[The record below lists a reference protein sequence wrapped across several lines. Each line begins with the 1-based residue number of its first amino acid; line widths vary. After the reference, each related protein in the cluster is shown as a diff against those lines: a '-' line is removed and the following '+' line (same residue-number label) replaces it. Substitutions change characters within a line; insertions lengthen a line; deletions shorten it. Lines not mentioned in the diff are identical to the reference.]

1 MKFIKEHSLFSIIFL
16 VTAILRLFFL
26 FDYQFTY
33 DELSGLERT
42 QFTSFADLIDKGV
55 KIDAHPALVQLIIY
69 YLVQLFGYVTWII
82 KLPFLLFSLA
92 ILPYAY
98 FFGLRHFSKQSGLFA
113 TVIFSFSLVFVFYAP
128 IARMYISGVFFSMA
142 LLYYFFEIFFLKNLQ
157 IKNFILLGLFALLS
171 ALNQHINALF
181 ALSVCASGLFFLT
194 KANCK
199 HYLITVILVVLAYL
213 PHLSVSLY
221 QLGVG
226 GIGREQGGWLDK
238 PDWTVLLSFTK
249 MLLGTGKSYLVF
261 LVLIVIGCISSKK
274 ISLSKKQV
282 FLLTLFLINFLIVFL
297 YSYYRASIYQH
308 SVMLFAGVALVFFFT
323 AFYDLENKFILYPSL
338 AVVFALLF
346 YKSYIKKDY
355 LHQSVKTVYEYQFE
369 RTLFYKTKFGAD
381 HVYPVFFDADAIM
394 KKIYF
399 GKYQT
404 QFDCTVSADPGTP
417 SMHAFSR
424 LVAGLK
430 SDYLVLS
437 SSLPAQDALAR
448 QYFPYLLEN
457 TQTQAVNFKLYS
469 KRKSDETLQ
478 VPGDEVLLS
487 SDPVNKGTF
496 DYGNLKTSDQV
507 FTLSLDSLNEFPL
520 TAKARY
526 ADLHIQEGEVLL
538 MEAKFKAINKNPSML
553 EDCIALNDEKNNFN
567 YGYAAK
573 SSADFVMNV
582 DSSLVVFSD
591 YYFGTNHLKI
601 KDHTVISAYLWNKGH
616 EKATLVNYQLKLINY
631 WPNKW
636 RFWD

>member
-1 MKFIKEHSLFSIIFL
+1 MKFIKEHSLFCLIFL
-16 VTAILRLFFL
+16 VTALLRLFFL
-26 FDYQFTY
+26 FNYQFTY

-42 QFTSFADLIDKGV
+42 QFTSFAELIDKGV

-98 FFGLRHFSKQSGLFA
+98 FFGLRNFSKQSGLFA
-113 TVIFSFSLVFVFYAP
+113 TLIFSFSLVFVFYAP

-142 LLYYFFEIFFLKNLQ
+142 LLYYFFEIFFSKNLQ
-157 IKNFILLGLFALLS
+157 SKNFILLGLFALLS

-181 ALSVCASGLFFLT
+181 ALSVCVSGLLFLSKT
-194 KANCK
+194 NWK
-199 HYLITVILVVLAYL
+199 HYVITVILVVLAYL
-213 PHLSVSLY
+213 PHLPVSLY

-238 PDWTVLLSFTK
+238 PDWTVLLSFIK
-249 MLLGTGKSYLVF
+249 ILLGTGKSYLVF
-261 LVLIVIGCISSKK
+261 LVLILIGFISRKK
-274 ISLSKKQV
+274 ISLSKKQI
-282 FLLTLFLINFLIVFL
+282 FLLALFLINFLIVFL

-323 AFYDLENKFILYPSL
+323 AFYELEHKFVLYPAL
-338 AVVFALLF
+338 ALVFALLV

-369 RTLFYKTKFGAD
+369 RTFYYKTKFGAD
-381 HVYPVFFDADAIM
+381 QVYPVFFDADAIM

-399 GKYQT
+399 GKYGS
-404 QFDCTVSADPGTP
+404 QFECSITADPGAS
-417 SMHAFSR
+417 SMLAFSR
-424 LVAGLK
+424 LVAELK
-430 SDYLVLS
+430 CDYLILS
-437 SSLPAQDALAR
+437 SALPAQDALAR
-448 QYFPYLLEN
+448 EYFPYLLEN

-469 KRKSDETLQ
+469 KRKSDKLLQ

-487 SDPVNKGTF
+487 SDPIHKGSF
-496 DYGNLKTSDQV
+496 DYGNLKTSDQL
-507 FTLSLDSLNEFPL
+507 FSLRLDSLNEFPL

-526 ADLHIQEGEVLL
+526 TDLHIQEGEVLL
-538 MEAKFKAINKNPSML
+538 MEAKFKTIRKNPSML
-553 EDCIALNDEKNNFN
+553 EGCIALNDEKNNFN

-573 SSADFVMNV
+573 SSADFVMNA
-582 DSSLVVFSD
+582 DSTVVVFSD

-601 KDHTVISAYLWNKGH
+601 KDHTIISAYLWNKGH
-616 EKATLVNYQLKLINY
+616 ERATLADYQLKLINY

-636 RFWD
+636 HFWD